1 MSEVEYFSHFISD
14 GKGKLLEIPQ
24 RRGKQDGVFVDWISF
39 TFHEDTLL
47 KVSGCPLF

>member
-47 KVSGCPLF
+47 KVSG